1 MEIFQVMKSKS
12 SKASL
17 TPLVILELSSNI
29 RWVGS
34 HHEEYI
40 LWYFFGKQ
48 FSRFHHVL
56 SAFRAFTAI
65 QTWNGA
71 FSSNI
76 HTTVHTSNWITWTIW
91 RGWADWVWQGYRG
104 WRGWRG
110 WQQWE
115 YLEEEKL
122 VREKKYKHSWTEEQ
136 RTKNK
141 ERYGYLADAS
151 WKAEMNNTTNN
162 CIFQSHMP

>member
-1 MEIFQVMKSKS
+1 MKSKS
-12 SKASL
+12 NKASL
-17 TPLVILELSSNI
+17 SRHSLSWSCPLSTVQQHPLSGKSPRRVHSVI
-29 RWVGS
+29 
-34 HHEEYI
+34 
-40 LWYFFGKQ
+40 FFGKQ